1 MNQTFG
7 LANMWAQG
15 DAVTRFVA
23 VILLIMSIISW
34 IIILTKALNL
44 YKTKKMAKEVECFWH
59 APSFEVALSQMST
72 EMNPYGELAQSAQEA
87 MKHHS
92 QQAGARS
99 ELNQTINASDW
110 LTRCLKI
117 SIDKSVGSL
126 QQGLTF
132 LASTG
137 ATAPFIGLFGTVWGI
152 YHALV
157 GIGTSGTA
165 TIDQV
170 AGPIGE
176 ALIMTAL
183 GLAVAIPAVLGY
195 NAISRNNKVLIAEL
209 NRFGNDLYAYFIT
222 GATVKNSASAGN
234 SGNTRVSSQD

>member
-15 DAVTRFVA
+15 DAVTRTVA
-23 VILLIMSIISW
+23 IILLVMSIVSW
-34 IIILTKALNL
+34 VIILTKVLAL
-44 YKTKKMAKEVECFWH
+44 YKVKKMAKEVECFWH
-59 APSFEVALSQMST
+59 APSFDVALGQMST
-72 EMNPYGELAQSAQEA
+72 EQNPYGDLANSAQEA
-87 MKHHS
+87 MQHHN
-92 QQAGARS
+92 QQSGARS

-117 SIDKSVGSL
+117 SIDKSVGGL

-157 GIGTSGTA
+157 GIGSSGTA

-195 NAISRNNKVLIAEL
+195 NAISRINKVLIAEL

-222 GATVKNSASAGN
+222 GATVGS
-234 SGNTRVSSQD
+234 SGNTRISSQD

>member
-15 DAVTRFVA
+15 DAVTRTVA
-23 VILLIMSIISW
+23 IILLVMSIVSW
-34 IIILTKALNL
+34 VIILTKVLAL
-44 YKTKKMAKEVECFWH
+44 YKVKKMAKEVECFWH
-59 APSFEVALSQMST
+59 APSFDVALGQMST
-72 EMNPYGELAQSAQEA
+72 EQNPYGDLANSAQEA
-87 MKHHS
+87 MQHHN
-92 QQAGARS
+92 QQSGARS

-117 SIDKSVGSL
+117 SIDKSVGGL

-195 NAISRNNKVLIAEL
+195 NAISRINKVLIAEL

-222 GATVKNSASAGN
+222 GATVGS
-234 SGNTRVSSQD
+234 SGNTRISSQD